1 MVADQGSLHDFADRS
16 IREQLQHPENL
27 RDLLADALPD
37 LVAGFDFSR
46 VECLP
51 RDFLLE
57 DWRGR
62 ESDLLFRIPYRTA
75 DGEQWVLVCV
85 LIEHQSS
92 ADPRMPLRMLLY
104 TVLFWEREWKAWED
118 RKPPRPDFRLTPVV
132 PIVFHTGQ
140 RPWSSPRVLAEL
152 LGGPDVFRRF
162 APQYQ
167 PLFWDLAERDPEELV
182 RQAAAW
188 LQALA
193 VVRAQDADAA
203 TFRRLMYE
211 VERRWNDLSI
221 RDRLRWRELM
231 RFILAWAQHRRPPEE
246 FDAVV
251 ADAVAAQAGAAQQ
264 REIETM
270 KQTMAEWFHEKG
282 RAEGLAEGR
291 AEGALITGREMLRTF
306 LEHRFGPL
314 PEDLCRRIDSIT
326 DLERLK
332 ACAYQVHTL
341 GSLDELRL

>member
-1 MVADQGSLHDFADRS
+1 
-16 IREQLQHPENL
+16 
-27 RDLLADALPD
+27 
-37 LVAGFDFSR
+37 
-46 VECLP
+46 
-51 RDFLLE
+51 
-57 DWRGR
+57 
-62 ESDLLFRIPYRTA
+62 
-75 DGEQWVLVCV
+75 
-85 LIEHQSS
+85 
-92 ADPRMPLRMLLY
+92 
-104 TVLFWEREWKAWED
+104 
-118 RKPPRPDFRLTPVV
+118 
-132 PIVFHTGQ
+132 
-140 RPWSSPRVLAEL
+140 
-152 LGGPDVFRRF
+152 
-162 APQYQ
+162 
-167 PLFWDLAERDPEELV
+167 
-182 RQAAAW
+182 
-188 LQALA
+188 
-193 VVRAQDADAA
+193 
-203 TFRRLMYE
+203 
-211 VERRWNDLSI
+211 
-221 RDRLRWRELM
+221 M